1 VVFNQFYELASWSL
15 THMQS
20 ELAYLETVPKSMDD
34 VDTVF
39 IEDREELVRR
49 KNLVGIRKL
58 LKRQ

>member
-1 VVFNQFYELASWSL
+1 
-15 THMQS
+15 MQS
-20 ELAYLETVPKSMDD
+20 ELAYLDTVLKSMDD

-39 IEDREELVRR
+39 IGDREELVRR

>member
-1 VVFNQFYELASWSL
+1 
-15 THMQS
+15 MQS
-20 ELAYLETVPKSMDD
+20 ELAYLEIVLKSMDD

-58 LKRQ
+58 PKKQ